1 MWIENGLLRR
11 PPPKPDRRF
20 SRIRL
25 SGSWLPMD
33 WLRHSP
39 PGLGGVGT
47 SRVGLRPAH
56 LSYRRSTVDKSR
68 TFKPGIPAHPSE
80 QPCGTTRTLVG
91 CWLQICP
98 HHVPTPLCS
107 TVVTRFFALTRALTP
122 TDPLTIGRGSLIHV
136 TRTSNHSISNHL
148 RISAGRVHCLCA
160 NSTILFGLR
169 HCSVGSSDSADRIE
183 FTFSSIQGG
192 RRYGLVVHFQLL
204 PTRGYRLGAV
214 TFSYWLYSVSQVRDS
229 HPAVQVRSQAHG
241 AGTASSPVP
250 TDRPANHGD
259 EAVPAPFLNR
269 PGHPASSENRG

>member
-11 PPPKPDRRF
+11 LPPKPDRRF

-25 SGSWLPMD
+25 SGSWLSMD

-47 SRVGLRPAH
+47 SRVGFRPAH
-56 LSYRRSTVDKSR
+56 LSCRRSTVDKSR
-68 TFKPGIPAHPSE
+68 AFKPGIPAHPGE
-80 QPCGTTRTLVG
+80 QPRGTTRTLVG

-98 HHVPTPLCS
+98 HHVP
-107 TVVTRFFALTRALTP
+107 
-122 TDPLTIGRGSLIHV
+122 
-136 TRTSNHSISNHL
+136 RTSNHSISNHL
-148 RISAGRVHCLCA
+148 RISAGRVHSLCA

-169 HCSVGSSDSADRIE
+169 HCSVGSSDTADRIE

-192 RRYGLVVHFQLL
+192 GRYGLVVHFQLL

-229 HPAVQVRSQAHG
+229 HPAVQVPSQAHG
-241 AGTASSPVP
+241 AGTA
-250 TDRPANHGD
+250 RPRDCCTEGNQAGTS
-259 EAVPAPFLNR
+259 R
-269 PGHPASSENRG
+269 PRP

>member
-1 MWIENGLLRR
+1 
-11 PPPKPDRRF
+11 
-20 SRIRL
+20 
-25 SGSWLPMD
+25 
-33 WLRHSP
+33 
-39 PGLGGVGT
+39 
-47 SRVGLRPAH
+47 
-56 LSYRRSTVDKSR
+56 VDKSR
-68 TFKPGIPAHPSE
+68 AFKPGIPAHPGE

-107 TVVTRFFALTRALTP
+107 TVITRFFALTRALTP

-148 RISAGRVHCLCA
+148 RISAGRVHSLCA

-169 HCSVGSSDSADRIE
+169 HCSVGSSDTADRIE
-183 FTFSSIQGG
+183 FTVSSFGG

-241 AGTASSPVP
+241 AGTARPIPVKARHVKW
-250 TDRPANHGD
+250 DRRGPWVGTLSFRLARVIR
-259 EAVPAPFLNR
+259 ASVPARVPSWFCACVLGPCGR
-269 PGHPASSENRG
+269 F